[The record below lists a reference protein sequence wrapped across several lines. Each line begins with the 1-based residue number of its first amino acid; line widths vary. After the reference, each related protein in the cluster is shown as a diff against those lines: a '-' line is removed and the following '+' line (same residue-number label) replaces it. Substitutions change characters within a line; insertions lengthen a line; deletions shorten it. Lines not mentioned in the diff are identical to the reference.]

1 MKVIEGSVTAAKG
14 FRAAGNAVGVKGA
27 ITEKKDLAIIV
38 SDVPAVAAGAF
49 TTNVVKATSVTRNMK
64 IMEGKGK
71 INAVVANSGNANAC
85 TGEEGIKS
93 NEKMAQCLAD
103 ILGVDSSTVLTAST
117 GVIGAVFPIDTITKG
132 IKATFPML
140 GYDRNNAL
148 MAAEAIM
155 TTDTYS
161 KEVAVEFDL
170 GGKTVHLGGM
180 AKGSGMICPNMA
192 TMLSFITTDAAIS
205 QELLNKALKEDIKS
219 TYNMVSVDGDT
230 STNDTVVVL
239 ANGLAGNEEV
249 VSESKDYDAF
259 KEALHYVN
267 ERLAKNLVRD
277 GEGATKFMEV
287 NVTGA
292 ATEADAKTMAKSVVK
307 SSLFKAAVFGE
318 DANWGRVLCAMGYS
332 GVKFD
337 PQKVDI
343 VFASNAGEILLM
355 DNGTPIVFD
364 EDKAKTILSEKEIQ
378 VNIKISEGNAKA
390 TAWGCD
396 LSYEYVKINGDYR
409 S

>member
-249 VSESKDYDAF
+249 VSEGKDYDAF

-292 ATEADAKTMAKSVVK
+292 ATETDAKTMAKSVVK

-343 VFASNAGEILLM
+343 VFASSAGEILLM

>member
-49 TTNVVKATSVTRNMK
+49 TKNVVKATSVTRNMK

-103 ILGVDSSTVLTAST
+103 LLGVDSSTVLTAST

-161 KEVAVEFDL
+161 KEVAVEFDI

-249 VSESKDYDAF
+249 VSEGKDYDAF

>member
-14 FRAAGNAVGVKGA
+14 FRAAGNAVGVKGVV
-27 ITEKKDLAIIV
+27 TEKKDLAIIV

-103 ILGVDSSTVLTAST
+103 ILDVDSSTVLTAST

-230 STNDTVVVL
+230 STNDTVVVI

-249 VSESKDYDAF
+249 VSEGKDYDAF

>member
-14 FRAAGNAVGVKGA
+14 FRAAGNAVGVKGV

-161 KEVAVEFDL
+161 KEVAVEFEL

-239 ANGLAGNEEV
+239 ANGLAGNEEI
-249 VSESKDYDAF
+249 VSEGKDYDAF

>member
-132 IKATFPML
+132 IKVTFPML

-239 ANGLAGNEEV
+239 ANGLAGNEEI
-249 VSESKDYDAF
+249 VSEGKDYDAF

>member
-14 FRAAGNAVGVKGA
+14 FRAAGNAVGVKGV

-161 KEVAVEFDL
+161 KEVAVEFEL

-249 VSESKDYDAF
+249 VSEGKDYDAF

>member
-239 ANGLAGNEEV
+239 ANGLAGNEEI
-249 VSESKDYDAF
+249 VSEGKDYDAF

>member
-192 TMLSFITTDAAIS
+192 TMLSFITTDTAIS

-239 ANGLAGNEEV
+239 ANGLAGNEEI
-249 VSESKDYDAF
+249 VSEGKDYDAF

>member
-14 FRAAGNAVGVKGA
+14 FRAAGNAVGVKGV

-103 ILGVDSSTVLTAST
+103 LLGVDSSTVLTAST

-140 GYDRNNAL
+140 GYERNNAL

-161 KEVAVEFDL
+161 KEVAVEFEL

-249 VSESKDYDAF
+249 VSEGKDYDTF

-364 EDKAKTILSEKEIQ
+364 EDKAKKILGEKEIQ

>member
-14 FRAAGNAVGVKGA
+14 FRAAGNAVGVKGV

-249 VSESKDYDAF
+249 VSEGKDYDAF

-292 ATEADAKTMAKSVVK
+292 ATEADAKTMVKSVVK

>member
-14 FRAAGNAVGVKGA
+14 FRAAGNAVGVKGV

-140 GYDRNNAL
+140 GYERNNAL
-148 MAAEAIM
+148 MAAQAIM

-161 KEVAVEFDL
+161 KEVAVEFEL

-205 QELLNKALKEDIKS
+205 QEFLNKALKEDIKS

-249 VSESKDYDAF
+249 VSEGKDYDTF

>member
-14 FRAAGNAVGVKGA
+14 FRAAGNAVGVKGV

-103 ILGVDSSTVLTAST
+103 LLGVDSSTVLTAST

-140 GYDRNNAL
+140 GYERNNAL

-161 KEVAVEFDL
+161 KEVAVEFEL

-192 TMLSFITTDAAIS
+192 TMLSFITTDASIS

-249 VSESKDYDAF
+249 VSEGKDYDTF

-364 EDKAKTILSEKEIQ
+364 EDKAKKILGEKEIQ